1 MQKSGQNIITPSMID
16 TFCCWWYLCTI
27 LRLINFLHKSTKAKS
42 SIWYQQSKKIQP
54 LLLFNLNLGFS
65 FTEMVYSDKSQES
78 ISKKGR
84 EIRIKWPKIAKDTS
98 LMVLLIKAVMFII
111 FMKIFL
117 QFTNQKK
124 KKMARF
130 TFLIF
135 YLEFE
140 TSFSWFSLKLT
151 WLQGFPKIWSK
162 AL

>member
-16 TFCCWWYLCTI
+16 TFCCWWCLCTI

-98 LMVLLIKAVMFII
+98 LMVILIKAVLFII

-117 QFTNQKK
+117 QFTDQKK
-124 KKMARF
+124 KRWPGLLF
-130 TFLIF
+130 
-135 YLEFE
+135 
-140 TSFSWFSLKLT
+140 
-151 WLQGFPKIWSK
+151 
-162 AL
+162 